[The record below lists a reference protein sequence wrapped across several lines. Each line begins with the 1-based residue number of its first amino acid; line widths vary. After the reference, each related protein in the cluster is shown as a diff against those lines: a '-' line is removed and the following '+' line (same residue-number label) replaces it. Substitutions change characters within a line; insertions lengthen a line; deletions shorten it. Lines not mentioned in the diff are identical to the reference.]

1 VVVYRD
7 RTYAGLPIP
16 HSNDGTTRRP
26 LLAPYRTHL
35 TAHYPGSPLGRS
47 YAEMAG
53 DVKKKTYVHSVQR
66 SALANGKSFEY
77 NYFVFMDGEVW
88 EYAGDFL
95 AAHSAG
101 ENADAYGVQFVNGQD
116 DLCTDAQVTA
126 YQWLRDIHLKSRQ
139 RVTMTAATIPHRE
152 MPGAATACPGPRAV
166 IPRLADLR
174 QPYAPQSVPKGV
186 PVQFVIKGAAG
197 TAVYVTD
204 WLTKR
209 HIDGPTYDLFRGLS
223 TDPANGIRMNN
234 GAFFE
239 IPDAIVDAIPVV
251 SGGGPAGPPA
261 DVIADEVA
269 AELARRLVA

>member
-1 VVVYRD
+1 MPVYRD
-7 RTYAGLPIP
+7 RIYAGLPAP
-16 HSNDGTTRRP
+16 HNNDGTTRRP
-26 LLAPYRTHL
+26 LLAPYRTQL

-47 YAEMAG
+47 YADMFG

-66 SALANGKSFEY
+66 SAQASGKSFEY

-139 RVTMTAATIPHRE
+139 RVTMTAQTIPHRE

-166 IPRLADLR
+166 MPRLADLR
-174 QPYAPQSVPKGV
+174 LPYAPQSVPKGV

-251 SGGGPAGPPA
+251 NGGGPAGPPA